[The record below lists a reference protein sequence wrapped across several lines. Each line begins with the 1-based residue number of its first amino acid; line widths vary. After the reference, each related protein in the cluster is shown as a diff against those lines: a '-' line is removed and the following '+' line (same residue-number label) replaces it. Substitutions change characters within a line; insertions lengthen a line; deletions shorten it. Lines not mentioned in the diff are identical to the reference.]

1 MPSEYFF
8 MFSRICTLNIH
19 LTYSQHTKYSQSK
32 TTPFIGFVTGD
43 TNISNKVDLG
53 ERFFDLFEQG
63 ILISARDILIHR
75 EKDCPSVMK
84 IKELDNRKIVTDLL
98 PVSSVISNTTL

>member
-1 MPSEYFF
+1 

-32 TTPFIGFVTGD
+32 TTPFIGLVTGD

-53 ERFFDLFEQG
+53 ERQIWAGYPYSGRGYPYSSWERLSKCNENKG
-63 ILISARDILIHR
+63 IW
-75 EKDCPSVMK
+75 
-84 IKELDNRKIVTDLL
+84 
-98 PVSSVISNTTL
+98 